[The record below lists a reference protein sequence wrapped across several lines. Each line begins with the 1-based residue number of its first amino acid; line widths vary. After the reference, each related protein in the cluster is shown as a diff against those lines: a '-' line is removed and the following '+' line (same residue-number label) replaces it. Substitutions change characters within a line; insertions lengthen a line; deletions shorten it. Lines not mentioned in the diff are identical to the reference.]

1 MACSLAMSGYLRPWR
16 RREGL
21 LDSLSETHL
30 FALHYIFIPRIQIS
44 LNEFRSQW
52 NDHAVSSTENF
63 SPEQL
68 FIRGTLSNCSMV
80 MEQNPRQEDE
90 TIDVIG
96 SGIDLDTD
104 PPVQISDDDYDI
116 LVPIMNVD
124 EELMTTLQ
132 EHINPLDD
140 DGIMG

>member
-16 RREGL
+16 RSEGL

-68 FIRGTLSNCSMV
+68 FIRRTLSNCSMV

-104 PPVQISDDDYDI
+104 PPFK
-116 LVPIMNVD
+116 
-124 EELMTTLQ
+124 
-132 EHINPLDD
+132 
-140 DGIMG
+140 